1 MSALGPR
8 VYQPCHTTDALTNM
22 STEEELVEA
31 EPVIETRHI
40 AGVDDKDVAHSKSLH
55 EAEKKILERKKGKFV
70 AIDIEVPTANLR
82 KSRLSYH
89 ICRYQQ
95 TCLLCLSVDVIHV
108 D

>member
-1 MSALGPR
+1 MSTFGPR

-55 EAEKKILERKKGKFV
+55 EAEKKILERKKGKFCS
-70 AIDIEVPTANLR
+70 INIEVLTTNLR

-89 ICRYQQ
+89 IWRY
-95 TCLLCLSVDVIHV
+95 
-108 D
+108 